1 MIDKSFKSHTFS
13 NNGTSIIVNANG
25 VDFIMEELI
34 ANEGENALRF
44 FISLLLIR
52 TLYKWKVSFSALRLR
67 CRLQLPQLIYNYC
80 NNRAA
85 TLEHHA
91 KP

>member
-52 TLYKWKVSFSALRLR
+52 TLYK
-67 CRLQLPQLIYNYC
+67 
-80 NNRAA
+80 
-85 TLEHHA
+85 
-91 KP
+91 